1 MATKSINVVIPQP
14 VWEALEQYIETG
26 PVGYE
31 TAASDGIDITIGS
44 LIKYIMT
51 AYGETLADNP
61 NDLVIQNLWDTLE
74 EERPTNRQK
83 SIRTA
88 SAKLLD
94 ATASERTQFLISG
107 IVNLMIPIPGVFD
120 GYRLIKS

>member
-1 MATKSINVVIPQP
+1 MTTKSINIVIPQP
-14 VWEALEQYIETG
+14 VWVALEQYIETG

-61 NDLVIQNLWDTLE
+61 NDLVIQDLWDVLSE
-74 EERPTNRQK
+74 DNASNRQK
-83 SIRTA
+83 SVRTA
-88 SAKLLD
+88 SEKLIN
-94 ATASERTQFLISG
+94 ATTSERTQFLISG
-107 IVNLMIPIPGVFD
+107 IVNLMIPIPGIFD
-120 GYRLIKS
+120 GYRVL